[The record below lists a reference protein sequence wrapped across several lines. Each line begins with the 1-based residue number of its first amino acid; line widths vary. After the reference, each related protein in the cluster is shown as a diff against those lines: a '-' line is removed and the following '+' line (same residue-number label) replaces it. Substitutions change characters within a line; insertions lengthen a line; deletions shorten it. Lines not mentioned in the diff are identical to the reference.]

1 MGAIQKRGNKHRA
14 IIRKSG
20 YSTVQKSFETK
31 TQAKNWIQDVESQMN
46 NGSWTDPS
54 TLKGYSVEYV
64 INQIINKIHE
74 NPHTVTFAKSKLFT
88 MKRTADRDRGLG
100 AYDVNELTPELLSNY
115 IYARREAGI
124 GPKTAHNE
132 LTYLSQAVDLA
143 KTLFGFP
150 IEGNVIRETMSVLAK
165 LRVIRGTSISRERR
179 FEPGEYE
186 LIEKQEQLSGQSA
199 RWLMPMLDLALDSTM
214 RQHEIFDLL
223 IDDLDFS
230 RKEIL
235 IRERKHPNEKEA
247 NDQVIPMRSKSYE
260 ILYGLYDDSSKISD
274 MRIFHNRGPQISAS
288 VSDKFAKYRDR
299 AGIVGLVFHDSRH
312 EAISRLFEEG
322 LSIPEVM
329 VFSGHTNPTQLMK
342 YTHLRPGDVLKKL
355 SR

>member
-1 MGAIQKRGNKHRA
+1 
-14 IIRKSG
+14 
-20 YSTVQKSFETK
+20 
-31 TQAKNWIQDVESQMN
+31 
-46 NGSWTDPS
+46 
-54 TLKGYSVEYV
+54 
-64 INQIINKIHE
+64 
-74 NPHTVTFAKSKLFT
+74 
-88 MKRTADRDRGLG
+88 
-100 AYDVNELTPELLSNY
+100 
-115 IYARREAGI
+115 
-124 GPKTAHNE
+124 
-132 LTYLSQAVDLA
+132 
-143 KTLFGFP
+143 
-150 IEGNVIRETMSVLAK
+150 
-165 LRVIRGTSISRERR
+165 
-179 FEPGEYE
+179 
-186 LIEKQEQLSGQSA
+186 
-199 RWLMPMLDLALDSTM
+199 MPMLDLALDSTM

>member
-1 MGAIQKRGNKHRA
+1 MGTIEKRGDKHRA
-14 IIRKSG
+14 VVRKRG
-20 YSTVQKSFETK
+20 FPVTRKTFINK

-74 NPHTVTFAKSKLFT
+74 NPHTLTFGKSKLST

-150 IEGNVIRETMSVLAK
+150 IEGNVIRETMSVLVK
-165 LRVIRGTSISRERR
+165 LRVIRGTANSRERR

-186 LIEKQEQLSGQSA
+186 LIEKQERITPQRNA

-230 RKEIL
+230 RREIL
-235 IRERKHPNEKEA
+235 IRNRKHPHQKEA
-247 NDQVIPMRSKSYE
+247 NDQVIPMRSKSYK
-260 ILYGLYDDSSKISD
+260 ILYSLYDDSSKISD
-274 MRIFHNRGPQISAS
+274 MRIFHNHGPQTSGSI
-288 VSDKFAKYRDR
+288 SDKFAKYRDR
-299 AGIVGLVFHDSRH
+299 AGIVDLIFHDSRH

-329 VFSGHTNPTQLMK
+329 VFSGHTSPTQLMK
-342 YTHLRPGDVLKKL
+342 YTHLRPSDVLQKL
-355 SR
+355 T